1 LAVDD
6 FCKQLARRHPDALA
20 GWLQGLLG
28 PAPHPVPSAI
38 PWQLLDRELPAAS
51 QQADTVILS
60 GHGLILHAEFQARPD
75 PLMPER
81 MLEYWIRLHRLYGRP
96 IQQVVLYL
104 KRTRS
109 LRARI
114 DRLEIGATSHG
125 YAVVRLWE
133 QPAGPLLAA
142 PELLPLATLAR
153 STPAT
158 QPPLLAQVAERLS
171 RISDPDRR
179 RALYAGCHLLA
190 GLAFSQL
197 TIDTH
202 LPMSILEQSV
212 TYQAAIR
219 RGEQKGLE
227 NGLAKGLQQGL
238 EQGLQQ
244 GLEHGRQ
251 VEAAALALRL
261 LGLRLG
267 PVPAATEATIGAMP
281 LVQLEALVEALLAFN
296 GLEDLAAWLEQNQ
309 P

>member
-1 LAVDD
+1 M
-6 FCKQLARRHPDALA
+6 
-20 GWLQGLLG
+20 QGLLV
-28 PAPHPVPSAI
+28 PAPRPVPSAI

-104 KRTRS
+104 RRTRS

-171 RISDPDRR
+171 RISDPERR

-190 GLAFSQL
+190 GLTFSQL

-227 NGLAKGLQQGL
+227 TGLAKGLQQGL
-238 EQGLQQ
+238 Q
-244 GLEHGRQ
+244 HGRQ

-261 LGLRLG
+261 LSLRLG
-267 PVPAATEATIGAMP
+267 PVAAATEATIGALP
-281 LVQLEALVEALLAFN
+281 LVQLEALVEALLAFS